1 MLKESERLGNY
12 LRDKRVESGYS
23 QNDVAGILGYK
34 SAQFIS
40 NIERGVCSPPMKALK
55 VFMDLYKIPKK
66 EIFELLMVMKASEL
80 QNQIFGRKPK
90 KVPTVRYFKEK

>member
-1 MLKESERLGNY
+1 MFKEHEKLGHY
-12 LRDKRVESGYS
+12 LRGKRVESGYS
-23 QNDVAGILGYK
+23 QNDVADILGYK

-66 EIFELLMVMKASEL
+66 EIFDLLLDMKASEL
-80 QNQIFGRKPK
+80 QVQIFGKSPRKT
-90 KVPTVRYFKEK
+90 TVRLAKRI